1 MTARVR
7 RDVLLDRTAFQLM
20 ASVVT
25 KPDPDLLARV
35 REEVDEAL
43 PLFEERGWLDDPASY
58 HRAPPPPAG
67 IRTRRK
73 TSGTIRY
80 ATMTWPD
87 GYECRSEEP
96 GAARFAAYRENRI
109 ARAAL
114 LEHRSEDRPWVVC
127 IHGFGMGSPAFD
139 LRAFRALH
147 LHRELGLNVA
157 FMTLPLHGRRKPA
170 GSRLAGMPGV
180 DMLDS
185 LHGMAQAVWD
195 VRQLLAHLRER
206 GGGPIAVMGF
216 SLGGCVTA
224 LVSSLDD
231 VDAALLLAPA
241 VDLGTLM
248 LEAADRFPG
257 SAIEVSSDGIERAS
271 AVLHPVAPLRLKG
284 RVPPERAMIAAAT
297 LDRFARP
304 STQAVALWRH
314 WNEPEL
320 HWTHGGHVG
329 LVMGRSVQS
338 AIDASLDRFGLVTA
352 RS

>member
-1 MTARVR
+1 M
-7 RDVLLDRTAFQLM
+7 
-20 ASVVT
+20 
-25 KPDPDLLARV
+25 

-43 PLFEERGWLDDPASY
+43 PLFEERGWLEDPASY
-58 HRAPPPPAG
+58 HRTPPPPAG

-73 TSGTIRY
+73 ASGAIRFT
-80 ATMTWPD
+80 TMTWP
-87 GYECRSEEP
+87 GRLRVPVRRARS
-96 GAARFAAYRENRI
+96 GALRRVTGRTGSPAP
-109 ARAAL
+109 L
-114 LEHRSEDRPWVVC
+114 LFEHRSGDRPWVVC
-127 IHGFGMGSPAFD
+127 IHGFGMGSPAVD
-139 LRAFRALH
+139 LRTFRALH

-157 FMTLPLHGRRKPA
+157 FMTLPLHGPRKPA
-170 GSRLAGMPGV
+170 GARLAGMPGA

-206 GGGPIAVMGF
+206 GDGPIAVMGF

-224 LVSSLDD
+224 LVASLDD
-231 VDAALLLAPA
+231 IDAALLLAPA

-248 LEAADRFPG
+248 VDAADRFPG
-257 SAIEVSSDGIERAS
+257 SAIAVSSDGIERAS
-271 AVLHPVAPLRLKG
+271 AVLHPVAPLRLTG

-329 LVMGRSVQS
+329 LVMGRRVQT
-338 AIDASLDRFGLVTA
+338 AIDGALDRFGLVIA
-352 RS
+352 RA